1 MDPFIAADDARRFPA
16 VVLDGHSLILGIDIG
31 GTKTAAGVVTADGRA
46 LSFHAEP
53 TPRDADADTLFAFVV
68 SLAERARDSFGD
80 LVVAAGVGC
89 GGPMIYPDGIVSP
102 LFIPAW
108 RSFPLRAR
116 LASALAL
123 PTILDN
129 DANAFALGEAT
140 FGAGRGARY
149 MLGMIVSTGVGGGI
163 VADGRVFHGATGNAG
178 HIGHTIVSAEGP
190 RCSCGAI
197 GCLTAYASGT
207 GLVARAQA
215 GIQARTPTTLASLS
229 EGALTGQAIA
239 EAATCGDAFAAG
251 LIHDAGV
258 AIGRGIVDAASLLD
272 LDRVVLGGGLIQV
285 GEILLD
291 PLRNELR
298 ERACLPFTRNLDI
311 RVSAAAREAGV
322 FGAAALCLRE
332 LRQHTTH
339 LENSKHG

>member
-1 MDPFIAADDARRFPA
+1 MDPFNAAPNARRSPSA
-16 VVLDGHSLILGIDIG
+16 ALDGQALLLGIDIG
-31 GTKTAAGVVTADGRA
+31 GTKTAAGVVTADGRT
-46 LSFHAEP
+46 LSFHVEP
-53 TPRDADADTLFAFVV
+53 TPRNTGAEALYAFVV
-68 SLAERARDSFGD
+68 SLVERARDAYRDS
-80 LVVAAGVGC
+80 VVAAGVGC
-89 GGPMIYPDGIVSP
+89 GGPMIYPDGVVSP
-102 LFIPAW
+102 LFIPVW

-123 PTILDN
+123 PITLDN
-129 DANAFALGEAT
+129 DANAFALGEAM
-140 FGAGRGARY
+140 FGAGRGARS

-215 GIQARTPTTLASLS
+215 GIQAGTPTALATLSD
-229 EGALTGQAIA
+229 GALTGQAIA
-239 EAATCGDAFAAG
+239 EAAHDDAFAAE

-272 LDRVVLGGGLIQV
+272 LDRAVLGGGLIQA
-285 GEILLD
+285 GEMLLD

-298 ERACLPFTRNLDI
+298 ERARLPFTRNLDL
-311 RVSAAAREAGV
+311 RVTAAARESGV
-322 FGAAALCLRE
+322 IGAAALCLQEQR
-332 LRQHTTH
+332 
-339 LENSKHG
+339 SA

>member
-1 MDPFIAADDARRFPA
+1 MDPLIAAPGVRRFTA
-16 VVLDGHSLILGIDIG
+16 VVLDDQALILGIDIG
-31 GTKTAAGVVTADGRA
+31 GTKTAAGVVTVDGLT
-46 LSFHAEP
+46 LSFHVEP
-53 TPRDADADTLFAFVV
+53 TPRDADAEALFAFVV
-68 SLAERARDSFGD
+68 SLAERARDGYRD
-80 LVVAAGVGC
+80 RVVAAGVGC
-89 GGPMIYPDGIVSP
+89 GGPMIYPDGVVSP

-108 RSFPLRAR
+108 RSFPLRTR
-116 LASALAL
+116 LASALSL
-123 PTILDN
+123 PITLDN
-129 DANAFALGEAT
+129 DANAFALGEAM

-178 HIGHTIVSAEGP
+178 HIGHTIVSAEGS

-207 GLVARAQA
+207 GLVARARA
-215 GIQARTPTTLASLS
+215 GIYAGTATTLATLS

-239 EAATCGDAFAAG
+239 EAAVGGDTFAAE

-258 AIGRGIVDAASLLD
+258 AIARGIVDAATLLD
-272 LDRVVLGGGLIQV
+272 LDRVVLGGGLVQA

-298 ERACLPFTRNLDI
+298 ERARLPFTRDLDI
-311 RVSAAAREAGV
+311 RVTAAAREAGV
-322 FGAAALCLRE
+322 IGAAALCL
-332 LRQHTTH
+332 Q
-339 LENSKHG
+339 

>member
-1 MDPFIAADDARRFPA
+1 MDPYSAAADVQRLPGVD
-16 VVLDGHSLILGIDIG
+16 LDDQSLMLGIDIG
-31 GTKTAAGVVTADGRA
+31 GTKTAAGVVDADGQA
-46 LSFHAEP
+46 HSFCVEP
-53 TPRDADADTLFAFVV
+53 TPRDADADTLIAFVV
-68 SLAERARDSFGD
+68 SLAERACDGFRDR
-80 LVVAAGVGC
+80 VVAAGVGC
-89 GGPMIYPDGIVSP
+89 GGPMIYPEGIVSP

-116 LASALAL
+116 LASALHL
-123 PTILDN
+123 PITLDN
-129 DANAFALGEAT
+129 DANAFALGEAM

-207 GLVARAQA
+207 GLAARAQA
-215 GIQARTPTTLASLS
+215 SIHAGTPTTLSTLS

-239 EAATCGDAFAAG
+239 EAAASGDALATE
-251 LIHDAGV
+251 LMHDAGI
-258 AIGRGIVDAASLLD
+258 AIARGIVDAASLLD
-272 LDRVVLGGGLIQV
+272 LDRVVLGGGLIQA

-291 PLRNELR
+291 PLRKELR
-298 ERACLPFTRNLDI
+298 ERARLPFTHDLDLRI
-311 RVSAAAREAGV
+311 TAMAREAGV
-322 FGAAALCLRE
+322 IGAAALCL
-332 LRQHTTH
+332 Q
-339 LENSKHG
+339 